1 MQENAPSALPPQKKQ
16 KKMYF
21 WMRVLN
27 LWGQFGRTNRQSGA
41 VWHWRVNARDYAVL
55 RLFRLIWAIFSVWAL
70 CGGVTSL
77 SDASAYRP
85 TGRYRHSKH
94 NKPITSLK
102 LVAAATSNPNPNRK
116 RHLNLTEP
124 NRELCMQGG
133 PKSKLL
139 ILSKYVN
146 KP

>member
-1 MQENAPSALPPQKKQ
+1 MLPQPSPPPKKTE
-16 KKMYF
+16 KNVFLDARPKF
-21 WMRVLN
+21 V
-27 LWGQFGRTNRQSGA
+27 GQFGRTNRQSGA
-41 VWHWRVNARDYAVL
+41 VWHWPVNARDYAVL

-116 RHLNLTEP
+116 RHLNLTGP